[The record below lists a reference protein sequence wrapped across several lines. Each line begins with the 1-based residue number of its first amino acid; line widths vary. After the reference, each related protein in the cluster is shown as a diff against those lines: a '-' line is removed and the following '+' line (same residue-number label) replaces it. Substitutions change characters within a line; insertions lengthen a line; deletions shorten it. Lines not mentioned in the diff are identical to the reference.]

1 MPYVHQ
7 CAANA
12 AKLFPYISVICLS
25 NNYNVKTVFLED
37 AVLINK

>member
-1 MPYVHQ
+1 MPYVHLY
-7 CAANA
+7 AANA

-25 NNYNVKTVFLED
+25 NNNYVKTAFLEG